1 MLLVASQCPIFTV
14 RGAISKIG
22 DAPLFDGNVNEI
34 LLTKGTLLHAR

>member
-1 MLLVASQCPIFTV
+1 MLLLHNAQDSPH
-14 RGAISKIG
+14 GAISKIG